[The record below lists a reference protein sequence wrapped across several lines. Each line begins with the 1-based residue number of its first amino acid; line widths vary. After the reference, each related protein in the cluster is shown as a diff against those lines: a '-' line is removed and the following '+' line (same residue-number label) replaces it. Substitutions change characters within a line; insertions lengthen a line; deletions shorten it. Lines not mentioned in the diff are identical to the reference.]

1 MESREILKG
10 RMQSSIA
17 LRAKRMIRE
26 NKVFDEARKEFTGL
40 VRDPF
45 FISGLSLYW
54 AKGSQKGNYFQFTTS
69 SQPMLILMKEW
80 LGKYL
85 KVYKNLIKQKNYA
98 SYSRIYITRID
109 VLRKVIAWQKL
120 LIQYYSDK

>member
-1 MESREILKG
+1 MEYREILKG

-26 NKVFDEARKEFTGL
+26 NKVFDEARKEFNSLMKDHFFTLGL
-40 VRDPF
+40 A
-45 FISGLSLYW
+45 LYW
-54 AKGSQKGNYFQFTTS
+54 AKGSQKGNYLQFTTS
-69 SQPMLILMKEW
+69 SREMVLFMHKWIK
-80 LGKYL
+80 KYI
-85 KVYKNLIKQKNYA
+85 KIDENLIKQKNYA

-120 LIQYYSDK
+120 IIKYYSDK